1 MKKRIEKTFEYLK
14 YKKTDIIKISDYVF
28 GTYDKLESEHKRF
41 RVVINCENNETLEI
55 EDEKLSENQEI
66 LDDKKIYSISIFY
79 TDYRNDKDIKI
90 SIREGD
96 HKTTLEVES
105 IDKEWVDSK
114 IAGINEIFDSVEPQN
129 TLYKKYKRILFHYLS
144 LSIGYVSLNFF
155 INILDR
161 LGYQGDNTSG
171 SETNPF
177 FYILDKLI
185 DSIPQVKYIL
195 LALISWG
202 FGAWLIF
209 LFWNKL
215 DRYLER
221 IWPNIEFCFGP
232 EHKQYAKKQRAAWV
246 VIISWIL
253 IPVILG
259 ILLK

>member
-1 MKKRIEKTFEYLK
+1 MKKSVEKTFEYLK
-14 YKKTDIIKISDYVF
+14 YKKADIIKISDYVF
-28 GTYDKLESEHKRF
+28 DTYFGLESEHKRF
-41 RVVINCENNETLEI
+41 EVVINCENNEKLEI
-55 EDEKLSENQEI
+55 EDEKLSDNQEI
-66 LDDKKIYSISIFY
+66 LDTKKIYSISIFY

-96 HKTTLEVES
+96 YETILNIS
-105 IDKEWVDSK
+105 SSDKEWVGSK
-114 IAGINEIFDSVEPQN
+114 IAGINEIFDSIEPQN
-129 TLYKKYKRILFHYLS
+129 TLYKKYKKILFHYLS
-144 LSIGYVSLNFF
+144 LSIGYVSLNFL
-155 INILDR
+155 IKILDR
-161 LGYQGDNTSG
+161 LGYQGNNTSD

-185 DSIPQVKYIL
+185 DFFPAAKYIL
-195 LALISWG
+195 FILISWG

-209 LFWNKL
+209 LWWDKL
-215 DRYLER
+215 DRYLES

-232 EHKQYAKKQRAAWV
+232 EHKQYAKKQRKAWV